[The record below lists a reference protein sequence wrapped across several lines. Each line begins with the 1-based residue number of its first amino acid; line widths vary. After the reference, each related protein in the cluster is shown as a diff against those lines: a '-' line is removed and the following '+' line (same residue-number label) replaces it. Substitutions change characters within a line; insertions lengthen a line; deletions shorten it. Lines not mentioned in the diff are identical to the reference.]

1 MFVLILIVG
10 AADVIYTAI
19 QIPAG
24 YSKTNPDAFMAV
36 TMFVIGAISL
46 GISLVIPDISSDPVT
61 VFRGMVAAAPVLW
74 TIMPVAAYAGL
85 FAVSFLISTEF
96 RKGRVYNS

>member
-1 MFVLILIVG
+1 
-10 AADVIYTAI
+10 
-19 QIPAG
+19 
-24 YSKTNPDAFMAV
+24 
-36 TMFVIGAISL
+36 
-46 GISLVIPDISSDPVT
+46 
-61 VFRGMVAAAPVLW
+61 VAAAPVLW